1 MFMDK
6 FMRYQ
11 MVAILSAILFGVST
25 PLSKILLGQIAPIPL
40 AAFLYI
46 GSSIGLLVFQ
56 QIDHLIRRQSKAE
69 ASLEKKDTPWLI
81 GAIFSGGIIAPILLM
96 SGLRITPASTASLL
110 LNFEGVATA
119 LVAAL
124 FFSEHI
130 GKRVWVA
137 LVLIT
142 LASIF
147 LSWDFTNQWGFSIGA
162 IEILCACFFWGLDN
176 NFTRNISLKN
186 PFSIVVIKGFSAGL
200 FSLFLAFLLKNPI
213 PSLKIILFAMLL
225 GCFSYGFS
233 LVLFVVAL
241 RNLGSA
247 RASAFFGTAPFI
259 GATLSLILFKSV
271 PNIMFIISLPVMIV
285 GTILLFR
292 EEHSHKH
299 FHEYIA
305 HEHRHS
311 HTDDHH
317 NHPHMPQE
325 VPKSGYHS
333 HFHIHEPIEHEHPHV
348 PDIHHRHSHLPKK
361 K

>member
-1 MFMDK
+1 MNK

-11 MVAILSAILFGVST
+11 IVAILSAVLFGAST

-46 GSSIGLLVFQ
+46 GSGIGLLIFK
-56 QIDHLIRRQSKAE
+56 QIDHLIRRQGEGE
-69 ASLEKKDTPWLI
+69 ALLAKKDIPWLI
-81 GAIFSGGIIAPILLM
+81 GAIFSGGIVAPILLM

-119 LVAAL
+119 LIAAL
-124 FFSEHI
+124 FFSEYI
-130 GKRVWVA
+130 GKRVWGA

-142 LASIF
+142 SASIL
-147 LSWDFTNQWGFSIGA
+147 LSLDFTSQWGFSTGA
-162 IEILCACFFWGLDN
+162 IGIIFACFCWGIDN

-200 FSLFLAFLLKNPI
+200 FSLFLALLLKNPI

-247 RASAFFGTAPFI
+247 RTSAFFGTAPFI
-259 GATLSLILFKSV
+259 GAALAFILFKGV
-271 PNIMFIISLPVMIV
+271 PNIMFIISLPVMIA
-285 GTILLFR
+285 GTILLLR

-311 HTDDHH
+311 HTDGHH
-317 NHPHMPQE
+317 NHPHIPQE
-325 VPKSGYHS
+325 VVESGYHS
-333 HFHIHEPIEHEHPHV
+333 HFHIHEPMEHEHPHV
-348 PDIHHRHSHLPKK
+348 PDIHHRHSHLPNKK
-361 K
+361 

>member
-1 MFMDK
+1 
-6 FMRYQ
+6 
-11 MVAILSAILFGVST
+11 
-25 PLSKILLGQIAPIPL
+25 
-40 AAFLYI
+40 
-46 GSSIGLLVFQ
+46 
-56 QIDHLIRRQSKAE
+56 
-69 ASLEKKDTPWLI
+69 
-81 GAIFSGGIIAPILLM
+81 M

-119 LVAAL
+119 LIAAL
-124 FFSEHI
+124 FFSEYI
-130 GKRVWVA
+130 GKRVWGA

-142 LASIF
+142 SASIL
-147 LSWDFTNQWGFSIGA
+147 LSLDFTSQWGFSTGA
-162 IEILCACFFWGLDN
+162 IGIIFACFCWGIDN

-200 FSLFLAFLLKNPI
+200 FSLFLALLLKNPI

-247 RASAFFGTAPFI
+247 RTSAFFGTAPFI
-259 GATLSLILFKSV
+259 GAALAFILFKGV
-271 PNIMFIISLPVMIV
+271 PNIMFIISLSVMIA
-285 GTILLFR
+285 GTILLLR

-311 HTDDHH
+311 HTDGHH
-317 NHPHMPQE
+317 NHPHIPQE
-325 VPKSGYHS
+325 VVESGYHS
-333 HFHIHEPIEHEHPHV
+333 HFHIHEPMEHEHPHV
-348 PDIHHRHSHLPKK
+348 PDIHHRHSHLPNKK
-361 K
+361 